1 VKLVLTASIKK
12 AEFGPLEKT
21 FSLEVIKAVAKKSLQ
36 GLGKEI
42 KSTVKISTTT
52 LKKISLTSTGGAGR
66 AVFLLMIGKEK
77 AVLVMLRLKN
87 DKQIG
92 VNMSVQ
98 NLKFKK
104 ILEKNITLLLKDIEN
119 GDFEQYEI

>member
-1 VKLVLTASIKK
+1 MKLVLTASIKK